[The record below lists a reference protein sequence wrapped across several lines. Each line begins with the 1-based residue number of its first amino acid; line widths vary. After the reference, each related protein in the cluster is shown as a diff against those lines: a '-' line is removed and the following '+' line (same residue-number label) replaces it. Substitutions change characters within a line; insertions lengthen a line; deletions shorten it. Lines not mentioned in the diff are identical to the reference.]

1 MKVLFMGDSITH
13 LNVWVKYFNEI
24 IKPEHHI
31 NIAVSGSR
39 WCDFVDTVYDGEPV
53 WRQEDGGGPN
63 NTICNQ
69 VEKVLRAK
77 DETHPLYK
85 RDEAYDGFDVIFV
98 SAGSNDAIHEKLP
111 TADEINTQFIN
122 NGQTTLPL
130 EKVDRKTFAGSMRY
144 TYEHLRRLYPNAKIF
159 YCSPVQAAENIRTF
173 ASIKL
178 KGQLIKA
185 ICDRISDVV
194 FVDTFNCG
202 ICGIYEEWNKN
213 GRDLIDGLHPNDN
226 GGKKIAEYNARAVK
240 LQFI

>member
-1 MKVLFMGDSITH
+1 MKVLFMGDSITF
-13 LNVWVKYFNEI
+13 LNAWVSHFNKI
-24 IKPEHHI
+24 IKPGAH
-31 NIAVSGSR
+31 
-39 WCDFVDTVYDGEPV
+39 WCDYEDTVYDGAPV
-53 WRQEDGGGPN
+53 WRAEDGGGPN

-77 DETHPLYK
+77 DENHPLYQK
-85 RDEAYDGFDVIFV
+85 NEAYNDFDVIFV
-98 SAGSNDAIHEKLP
+98 SAGTNDDIPDAVPSPE
-111 TADEINTQFIN
+111 EINTQFLN
-122 NGQTTLPL
+122 NDNTTLPL
-130 EKVDRKTFAGSMRY
+130 SEVDCKTFAGAMRY
-144 TYEHLRRLYPNAKIF
+144 TYEHLRRLYSNAKIL
-159 YCSPVQAAENIRTF
+159 YCSPIQADENIRSF

-202 ICGIYEEWNKN
+202 ICGIYEKWQTN

-240 LQFI
+240 YLFL

>member
-1 MKVLFMGDSITH
+1 MKVLFMGDSITF
-13 LNVWVKYFNEI
+13 LNAWVSHFNKI
-24 IKPEHHI
+24 IKPEHHL
-31 NIAVSGSR
+31 NIAVSGSH
-39 WCDFVDTVYDGEPV
+39 WCDYEDTVYDGAPV
-53 WRQEDGGGPN
+53 WRAEDGGGPN

-77 DETHPLYK
+77 DENHPLYQK
-85 RDEAYDGFDVIFV
+85 NEAYNDFDVIFV
-98 SAGSNDAIHEKLP
+98 SAGTNDDIPDAVP
-111 TADEINTQFIN
+111 TPEEINTQFLN
-122 NGQTTLPL
+122 NDNTTLPL
-130 EKVDRKTFAGSMRY
+130 SEVDCKTFAGAMRY
-144 TYEHLRRLYPNAKIF
+144 TYEHLRRLYPNAKIL
-159 YCSPVQAAENIRTF
+159 YCSPIQADENIRSF

-202 ICGIYEEWNKN
+202 ICGIYEKWQTN

-240 LQFI
+240 HLFL